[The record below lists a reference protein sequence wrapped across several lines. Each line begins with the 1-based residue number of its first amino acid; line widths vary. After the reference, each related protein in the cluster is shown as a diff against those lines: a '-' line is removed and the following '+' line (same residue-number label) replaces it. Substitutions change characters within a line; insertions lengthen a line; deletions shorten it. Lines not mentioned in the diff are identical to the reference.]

1 LKSTNVWEVISKN
14 LSARD
19 MLDLQRINLQTYETL
34 IPTVMRN
41 RKLIPCI
48 QGEAQLF
55 IKDKALYALEI
66 TNSTQTEEIDFEN
79 DAWRHED

>member
-1 LKSTNVWEVISKN
+1 MSTSPAILKSINVWEVISKN
-14 LSARD
+14 LCARD
-19 MLDLQRINLQTYETL
+19 MLSLQRINNHTYEQL

-48 QGEAQLF
+48 QGEANLF

-66 TNSTQTEEIDFEN
+66 TNST
-79 DAWRHED
+79 